1 MKRGSITVF
10 LALTLVLVLSFIF
23 SLLEGARV
31 YCLKSRAELVSEIC
45 MQSMFGNYHAGM
57 WEDYHLLFLDGSWQ
71 EGGFSVEKFAARAVE
86 TAEENLSAASGS
98 IWSRGSNLVFMELR
112 DMMVNSF
119 QLATDQEGEVF
130 LSQVAHQMQMEAV
143 VDVLDEL
150 LNLKE
155 HSGEAE
161 NQVGQK
167 DQGWDQAWEAMG
179 EAEEIGKA
187 GGESGEGTGEPG
199 EPGEEVGESGEGNE
213 KLGEGSGESGEGS
226 EKPGEG
232 SGEAGEG
239 AGEPGGTANPEAEQ
253 MENPMEYVRE
263 LKSSSVLAMVV
274 KDPTSL
280 SRKALKDPVF
290 IGGRQLME
298 GNWSPE
304 ADTGMM
310 DRLWLHYYIQ
320 NYFSDYTAEREKGA
334 KEKVLDYEMEYLL
347 AGKESDVEN
356 LETVACELLGIRE
369 AMNFVT
375 ILRDAE
381 KKSLALGIATAA
393 VGFTGIAPLVK
404 AVQIGIL
411 LAWAYVESVLDVR
424 ALLSGKKVPFLKRTD
439 QWSSDLRNCRGTIE
453 SSSESEDK
461 GQGLTYT
468 QYLQMLLFLLSGKT
482 ISYRCMDLI
491 ERNEGVSMDH
501 MLQAVEGTFAYEAR
515 PLFWNWNFVAVG
527 GWKAFSVKETVRMT
541 YGGK

>member
-71 EGGFSVEKFAARAVE
+71 EGDFSVEKFAARAVE

-143 VDVLDEL
+143 ADVLDEL

-161 NQVGQK
+161 NQVEQK

-187 GGESGEGTGEPG
+187 GGESGEGAGEPG
-199 EPGEEVGESGEGNE
+199 E
-213 KLGEGSGESGEGS
+213 
-226 EKPGEG
+226 
-232 SGEAGEG
+232 GEG
-239 AGEPGGTANPEAEQ
+239 ASEPGGAVDSETEQ

-290 IGGRQLME
+290 IGGRQLAE

-304 ADTGMM
+304 ADTGIL

-347 AGKESDVEN
+347 AGKESDTEN

-375 ILRDAE
+375 ILKDAE

-468 QYLQMLLFLLSGKT
+468 QYLQLLLFLLSGKT

-501 MLQAVEGTFAYEAR
+501 MIQAAEGTFAYEAR

-527 GWKAFSVKETVRMT
+527 GWKAFSMKETVRMT

>member
-71 EGGFSVEKFAARAVE
+71 EGDFSVEKFAARAVE

-143 VDVLDEL
+143 ADVLDEL

-161 NQVGQK
+161 NQVEQK
-167 DQGWDQAWEAMG
+167 DQGLDQAWEAMG

-187 GGESGEGTGEPG
+187 GGESGDGAGEAGEGTGEAGEGTGEAGEGSG
-199 EPGEEVGESGEGNE
+199 EPGEGDGAGESGEGT
-213 KLGEGSGESGEGS
+213 GESGEGT
-226 EKPGEG
+226 G
-232 SGEAGEG
+232 
-239 AGEPGGTANPEAEQ
+239 EAEQ

-263 LKSSSVLAMVV
+263 LKSSSVLALVV

-290 IGGRQLME
+290 IGGRQLAE

-304 ADTGMM
+304 ADTGIL

-347 AGKESDVEN
+347 AGKESDTEN

-375 ILRDAE
+375 ILKDAE

-461 GQGLTYT
+461 AQGLTYT
-468 QYLQMLLFLLSGKT
+468 QYLQLLLFLLSGKT

-501 MLQAVEGTFAYEAR
+501 MIQAAEGTFAYEAR

-527 GWKAFSVKETVRMT
+527 GWKAFSMKETVRMT

>member
-71 EGGFSVEKFAARAVE
+71 EGDFSVEKFAARAVE

-143 VDVLDEL
+143 ADALDEL

-161 NQVGQK
+161 NQVEQK

-187 GGESGEGTGEPG
+187 GGGSGDGAGEAGEGTGEA
-199 EPGEEVGESGEGNE
+199 GEGTGE
-213 KLGEGSGESGEGS
+213 AGEGSGE
-226 EKPGEG
+226 PGEG
-232 SGEAGEG
+232 DG
-239 AGEPGGTANPEAEQ
+239 AGESGGGASEPGGAVDSETEQ

-263 LKSSSVLAMVV
+263 LKSSSVLALVV

-280 SRKALKDPVF
+280 SRKALKDPGF

-304 ADTGMM
+304 ADTDTGIL
-310 DRLWLHYYIQ
+310 DKLWLHYYIQ

-347 AGKESDVEN
+347 AGKESDTEN

-375 ILRDAE
+375 ILKDAE

-424 ALLSGKKVPFLKRTD
+424 AQSVIFCGQFNTCLS
-439 QWSSDLRNCRGTIE
+439 
-453 SSSESEDK
+453 
-461 GQGLTYT
+461 
-468 QYLQMLLFLLSGKT
+468 
-482 ISYRCMDLI
+482 
-491 ERNEGVSMDH
+491 VS
-501 MLQAVEGTFAYEAR
+501 LPAPAFA
-515 PLFWNWNFVAVG
+515 LV
-527 GWKAFSVKETVRMT
+527 
-541 YGGK
+541 